1 MCLSSISIIQVKI
14 ANAKKGLVHVS
25 QNIPTKS
32 SLSVSLVRPEDLIIQ
47 VVVIILLAIILIIL
61 IVLPLLLRII
71 VVFIIKVL
79 KSESS
84 QVAAVGP
91 KESSMSFNL
100 VSNQLSLKISFDH

>member
-1 MCLSSISIIQVKI
+1 MRNVPISIIQVKI

-47 VVVIILLAIILIIL
+47 VVVIIILIVL
-61 IVLPLLLRII
+61 SVLPLLLRIT

-79 KSESS
+79 KSESR

-100 VSNQLSLKISFDH
+100 VSNQLSFKISFNH

>member
-1 MCLSSISIIQVKI
+1 MKNVSISIIQVKI

-47 VVVIILLAIILIIL
+47 VVIVILIVITTTLIILIDINIIIIIL
-61 IVLPLLLRII
+61 IVLPLLPT
-71 VVFIIKVL
+71 IIKVF
-79 KSESS
+79 KSESR

-100 VSNQLSLKISFDH
+100 VHIK

>member
-1 MCLSSISIIQVKI
+1 MRNVSISIIQVKI

-47 VVVIILLAIILIIL
+47 VVIVILIVITIILIIL

-79 KSESS
+79 KSESR

-100 VSNQLSLKISFDH
+100 VSNQLSLSH

>member
-1 MCLSSISIIQVKI
+1 MRNVSISIVQVKI

-47 VVVIILLAIILIIL
+47 VVIVILIVITIILIIL
-61 IVLPLLLRII
+61 IVLPLRITI
-71 VVFIIKVL
+71 TKVF
-79 KSESS
+79 KSESR

-100 VSNQLSLKISFDH
+100 VNIK